1 MIGEVVEHSYH
12 RLLKK
17 LKYESTRSR
26 RHLNMVVLT
35 SVFTTVFIPSMV
47 VDDGMLADNWSTA
60 INWIYMISTVQGII
74 KVRRRY
80 RSVVVDI
87 MIDV

>member
-1 MIGEVVEHSYH
+1 
-12 RLLKK
+12 
-17 LKYESTRSR
+17 
-26 RHLNMVVLT
+26 MVVLT